1 MPQPRGCEIRPG
13 AAGRGVVRRA
23 AARRG
28 RGARR
33 ARVLRQDGGVPIL
46 VASPDHYPYEMAVFA
61 YGSDYA
67 LRMDIS
73 RRTAHQVRI
82 PRVDNDAAI
91 IVTRHGKDAAVVI
104 SAEDFQLLQ
113 RLKAAIVRTRPEPF
127 QTSAAAIEAWD
138 DNDELTL
145 EELDTIS
152 GRSAG

>member
-1 MPQPRGCEIRPG
+1 M
-13 AAGRGVVRRA
+13 VV
-23 AARRG
+23 
-28 RGARR
+28 
-33 ARVLRQDGGVPIL
+33 
-46 VASPDHYPYEMAVFA
+46 SA

-91 IVTRHGKDAAVVI
+91 IVTRHGKDVAVAI

-138 DNDELTL
+138 DNDELTP